1 MWTAGRCAL
10 SLFAVALVAVHQG
23 DSSQGVAA
31 RGAPLRFPAGLHRQ
45 PLAVRG
51 GAAAKPKKKKAKKA
65 PAEKDEAEADD
76 VTYQLHKVKIAED
89 ANLDASTVTV
99 LASALAAMGLEDGD
113 VVRVHGAR
121 RSATLAKVRAGEG
134 PAAASSDVYGNAKRP
149 SFVWLTKVANLSPA
163 SGVELALVTPRDSL
177 PAGVDD
183 AALLDGCVVP
193 YFKNE
198 DRPLVVGDVFS
209 ASYTAEDES
218 IVADDLEI
226 RWKVVALVLG
236 SGASVEEAFC
246 ASESDIH
253 LAAEEAFEDETT
265 APPRTYADLGGLQPQ
280 IELLK
285 EVLELPL
292 QQPYVFSAIGVP
304 PPRGVLV
311 TGPPGCGKSLL
322 ARAAAYESGAHVEFI
337 SGSEIVGKKAGEA
350 EEALRAKFASAEANA
365 PSIVVIDDL
374 DAVGKKRAKAS
385 ETEKRVCSQLL
396 TLLDGLRPTSG
407 VIVLGATSK
416 PNDLDPALRRFGRL
430 DREVEIVVPD
440 ASARL
445 EILQVL
451 TKSMRLAED
460 VALERIAGEAHG
472 FVGADLAQL
481 CTEAA
486 LATVRDGL
494 AGAAVAVGAD
504 DGASYWENSNGDE
517 NLVFDALTAQLALE
531 DAASPE
537 LSVLAVKQAHFLS
550 ALKSC
555 NPSSLRESI
564 VEVPDVS
571 WADVGGLEDVKRD
584 LKETVEYPIQ
594 FAHHY
599 EAYGLPPSKGVL
611 FYGPPG
617 CGKTLIARQI
627 GKVLNARE
635 PKIVNGPEV
644 LDKYVGASEQ
654 KIRDLFADAE
664 KEQKD
669 RGDDSML
676 HIIIFD
682 EMDAICKSRGSVK
695 DGTGVSDS
703 IVNQLLSKI
712 DGVDSLNNIL
722 IIGMT
727 NRKDMIDE
735 AILRPGRLELHVEIG
750 LPDEAGRLQ
759 ILKIKTAAMR
769 ESGRLEA
776 AAADALPYFAAKTK
790 NFSGA
795 ELEGLV
801 KSAASY
807 ALRRC
812 CDVSKDMTL
821 DEASLV
827 IKKADL
833 DYAIESGDVVP
844 RLGVQLE
851 DLELLYRNGIVD
863 YGPAFADMK
872 ASLDR
877 LVDQVRTSPRTP
889 LMTVLLEGAAA
900 TGKTALAAATAV
912 ASQFPFIR
920 ILAADSMIGY
930 SESSKCT
937 TIQKF
942 FLDSY
947 KSPLSILVIDDIE
960 RLIEYT
966 PIGPRF
972 SNPVLQTLLVLLKK
986 APPEADRRLMVI
998 ATTGS
1003 ARSLEDLELV
1013 EAFNVSIH
1021 VPKLSAPAE
1030 IQAVLRELA
1039 VADAD
1044 VAQIS
1049 AAVTKPMGVKQLLM
1063 ITEMARGENDAVNVN
1078 DFMDCLHTV
1087 IH

>member
-617 CGKTLIARQI
+617 CGKTLIAKAVANECGANFI
-627 GKVLNARE
+627 SVK
-635 PKIVNGPEV
+635 GPELLTMWFGESEANV
-644 LDKYVGASEQ
+644 RNLFDKARAAAPC
-654 KIRDLFADAE
+654 ILF
-664 KEQKD
+664 
-669 RGDDSML
+669 
-676 HIIIFD
+676 FD
-682 EMDAICKSRGSVK
+682 EMDSIAKARSASASGSDAGDRVM
-695 DGTGVSDS
+695 
-703 IVNQLLSKI
+703 NQILAEI
-712 DGVDSLNNIL
+712 DGVGTKNVFV
-722 IIGMT
+722 IGAT
-727 NRKDMIDE
+727 NRPD
-735 AILRPGRLELHVEIG
+735 ILDPAVTRPGRLDQLIHIP
-750 LPDEAGRLQ
+750 LPDLGSRLSVFKAALRKAPLDPTMSIDQLARATAGFSGADISEICQRACKNAVKAAVDAESAGNDALAAVPY
-759 ILKIKTAAMR
+759 ILKVHFE
-769 ESGRLEA
+769 ESMSRARRSVPQAEIDRYTKF
-776 AAADALPYFAAKTK
+776 ADALKT
-790 NFSGA
+790 
-795 ELEGLV
+795 
-801 KSAASY
+801 SA
-807 ALRRC
+807 
-812 CDVSKDMTL
+812 
-821 DEASLV
+821 
-827 IKKADL
+827 KAD
-833 DYAIESGDVVP
+833 A
-844 RLGVQLE
+844 
-851 DLELLYRNGIVD
+851 
-863 YGPAFADMK
+863 
-872 ASLDR
+872 
-877 LVDQVRTSPRTP
+877 
-889 LMTVLLEGAAA
+889 
-900 TGKTALAAATAV
+900 
-912 ASQFPFIR
+912 
-920 ILAADSMIGY
+920 
-930 SESSKCT
+930 SSKFSFEKGGF
-937 TIQKF
+937 QK
-942 FLDSY
+942 
-947 KSPLSILVIDDIE
+947 
-960 RLIEYT
+960 
-966 PIGPRF
+966 
-972 SNPVLQTLLVLLKK
+972 
-986 APPEADRRLMVI
+986 
-998 ATTGS
+998 
-1003 ARSLEDLELV
+1003 
-1013 EAFNVSIH
+1013 
-1021 VPKLSAPAE
+1021 
-1030 IQAVLRELA
+1030 
-1039 VADAD
+1039 
-1044 VAQIS
+1044 
-1049 AAVTKPMGVKQLLM
+1049 
-1063 ITEMARGENDAVNVN
+1063 
-1078 DFMDCLHTV
+1078 
-1087 IH
+1087 